1 MGSSQGFASTAAD
14 IFRPIQTRFPCGFDP
29 EGLNRASDGN
39 SSDHYAKGTLS
50 HMKCA
55 PTECRRMVSG
65 SVSSPSRG
73 SSHLSLALLYA
84 IGCQVVFSLRRW
96 SSQIQSRFHVTGRT
110 RVSYGSLT
118 IVAYGAV
125 TRYGATFHWLL
136 LTVRFV
142 TSQCKT
148 PRPQRNTV
156 GLGYFPL
163 RSPLLRES
171 IFLSFPAGTKMFQ
184 FSAFARESQDQ
195 SSFDSSPGH
204 FAAFHALMPPDTKT
218 SPIRP

>member
-14 IFRPIQTRFPCGFDP
+14 NGRPIQTRFPCGFGP

-39 SSDHYAKGTLS
+39 SSDHYAKGTQS

-55 PTECRRMVSG
+55 PTACRRMVSG

-96 SSQIQSRFHVTGRT
+96 TSQIQSRFHVTGRT
-110 RVSYGSLT
+110 RVSYGRP
-118 IVAYGAV
+118 IIFAYGTVTLCGAV
-125 TRYGATFHWLL
+125 FIQLL
-136 LTVRFV
+136 LTIGFV

-148 PRPQRNTV
+148 PRPQR
-156 GLGYFPL
+156 
-163 RSPLLRES
+163 
-171 IFLSFPAGTKMFQ
+171 
-184 FSAFARESQDQ
+184 
-195 SSFDSSPGH
+195 
-204 FAAFHALMPPDTKT
+204 
-218 SPIRP
+218 